1 MSFVPNLVRH
11 CFVCIQLC
19 VTAVCSATYTLRF
32 WSWCRYITPYDPEGY
47 FSWLTSTHSTSRLFG
62 GLSGGGESPLSP
74 VTLRKYC
81 LSGNTIEIMTHR
93 VIFSIAQLNSYIDIH
108 DPMWWHV
115 TESLSRHLAS
125 ESTTNANQTASEL
138 EEHAPCTSAS
148 MHFDVARYISWRRH
162 WRKRTSKLACKCTAY
177 ASPIRKKKK
186 ASITQKKG
194 SLFAYALGWCVRV
207 YSILCTFSIHAI
219 YAECTIYVCHANAFR
234 ETIEKVFRR
243 IKWQWEII
251 KTPLRWNAYTIY
263 VSVSFL
269 LLYVC
274 AAA

>member
-177 ASPIRKKKK
+177 ASPIRKKKEGK
-186 ASITQKKG
+186 HYTKK
-194 SLFAYALGWCVRV
+194 
-207 YSILCTFSIHAI
+207 
-219 YAECTIYVCHANAFR
+219 
-234 ETIEKVFRR
+234 KV
-243 IKWQWEII
+243 
-251 KTPLRWNAYTIY
+251 L
-263 VSVSFL
+263 FL
-269 LLYVC
+269 LTLSGGVCVCIVYYVLFLYMLYMLNVLYMC
-274 AAA
+274 VMPMHFVKRSKRCFVE